1 MHLNL
6 LPIRELVNLLIRSSQ
21 YINEK
26 FGTLIVTRIVTA
38 LCIRFSNQGLNLL
51 LEYLARVDKLE
62 KYKDRIQIVIK
73 RPY

>member
-6 LPIRELVNLLIRSSQ
+6 LPIRELVNLLISSSQ
-21 YINEK
+21 YIIEK
-26 FGTLIVTRIVTA
+26 FGTLIVTRIVTV
-38 LCIRFSNQGLNLL
+38 LCIHFSNQGLNPL

-62 KYKDRIQIVIK
+62 EYKDRIQIVIK